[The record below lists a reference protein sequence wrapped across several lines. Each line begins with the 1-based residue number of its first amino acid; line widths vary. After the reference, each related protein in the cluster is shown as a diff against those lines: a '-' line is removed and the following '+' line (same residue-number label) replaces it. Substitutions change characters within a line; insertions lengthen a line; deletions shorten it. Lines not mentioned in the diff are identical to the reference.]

1 MKFVQGGSFSWKEK
15 GNGMF
20 EHEVLTE
27 SNVTFKYFGEASS
40 LKQDQNQQTKPE
52 Y

>member
-1 MKFVQGGSFSWKEK
+1 
-15 GNGMF
+15 MF

-27 SNVTFKYFGEASS
+27 GNITLKYFGEASS
-40 LKQDQNQQTKPE
+40 LKQDQNQETKPE